1 MVRAVTRLSLA
12 IAVLLCTTPFV
23 SSAQETSRYW
33 WAEREVCL
41 PDSTMPRHQAC
52 GLSRIGPWA
61 SREDCAR
68 HGPVAWAIEQ
78 ERMAKSGWGG
88 LILSPDLYCTYR
100 GPQDTIS

>member
-1 MVRAVTRLSLA
+1 MMRLSLA
-12 IAVLLCTTPFV
+12 IAALVCTTPV
-23 SSAQETSRYW
+23 VLSAQETSRYW

-61 SREDCAR
+61 SREECAR